1 MRPERRIAARPRK
14 VVPCVTMAAVLSGC
28 EGVQS
33 VLSPASDDARM
44 VADLA
49 WWMFATATFIFVVT
63 MGLLIT
69 GVALRHGREAR
80 RISFRNATVMV
91 VIGGVIAPIAA
102 IVAVSLSG
110 VMIGDEVE
118 GDAGSSGPVIEVH
131 GKRWWWEFRYLDA
144 DGRVIATTAN
154 ELHLPVGQRSTLRL
168 MSDNVIHS
176 FWAPNLQGKTDLVPG
191 KVNTLYAE
199 PEVAGR
205 WRGQCAEF
213 CGLQHGLMGFVV
225 QADAPQDFDRWLQA
239 QAAGAAVTEGRGLQV
254 FMDLGCG
261 ECHAIRGT
269 AADGRKGPDL
279 THLASRRTL
288 AAATIPNSRGN
299 LGGWITS
306 PQDIKPGA
314 LMPAFAPPPDDL
326 DALLTYLEAL
336 E

>member
-1 MRPERRIAARPRK
+1 MRPERRIAAGPRR

-118 GDAGSSGPVIEVH
+118 GDGGSSGPVIEVH

-154 ELHLPVGQRSTLRL
+154 ELHLPVGQRSTLQL

-199 PEVAGR
+199 PDVAGR

-269 AADGRKGPDL
+269 AADGQKGPDL

-326 DALLTYLEAL
+326 DALLIYLEAL